1 MRRAISPGGAAD
13 GLLQWGRDPDMIQ
26 TEKGAIMKA
35 TLSKELVSKLY
46 NMSQSAVE
54 CIYLLQNAFLYNSEK
69 SLDVC
74 EGRAREIRLS
84 KKVLTQEF
92 IEEAKAEPYAR
103 LYVSVPGHIERMGG
117 LIEDIIG
124 CIRTKIRD
132 GILFSGK
139 AVSETSFL
147 MERLQEVLKNAS
159 DIILARN
166 VILKDYVKES
176 AAEISRS
183 ASEFA
188 TMHEERL
195 VEGLCMPKASPLF
208 LDILDAIKG
217 IAWHAKEMSEKLTPA

>member
-1 MRRAISPGGAAD
+1 
-13 GLLQWGRDPDMIQ
+13 
-26 TEKGAIMKA
+26 MKA
-35 TLSKELVSKLY
+35 TFTKELVGKLY
-46 NMSQSAVE
+46 DMNQSAVE

-74 EGRAREIRLS
+74 DARVKEIRLS
-84 KKVLTQEF
+84 EKVLTGEF
-92 IEEAKAEPYAR
+92 VEEAKAEPRAR
-103 LYVSVPGHIERMGG
+103 AYVSVPGHLERIGGIIEGMT
-117 LIEDIIG
+117 G
-124 CIRTKIRD
+124 CMRRKIRD

-139 AVSETSFL
+139 AVAETTFL
-147 MERLQEVLKNAS
+147 MERLQEVLKNTS

-166 VILKDYVKES
+166 VVLKDYVKES

-195 VEGLCMPKASPLF
+195 IEGLCIAKASPLF

-217 IAWHAKEMSEKLTPA
+217 IAWHAKEIAEKLTAV

>member
-1 MRRAISPGGAAD
+1 
-13 GLLQWGRDPDMIQ
+13 
-26 TEKGAIMKA
+26 MKA
-35 TLSKELVSKLY
+35 TFSKELLGKLY
-46 NMSQSAVE
+46 DMSQSAVD

-74 EGRAREIRLS
+74 ETRAKEIRLS
-84 KKVLTQEF
+84 EKVLTQELV
-92 IEEAKAEPYAR
+92 EEAKAEPHAR
-103 LYVSVPGHIERMGG
+103 AYVSVPGHIERMGYF
-117 LIEDIIG
+117 IEDIIG
-124 CIRTKIRD
+124 CIRTKISE

-139 AVSETSFL
+139 AVAETTFL
-147 MERLQEVLKNAS
+147 MERLQEVLKSAG

-166 VILKDYVKES
+166 VVLKDYVKES

-195 VEGLCMPKASPLF
+195 IEGLCIPKASPLF

-217 IAWHAKEMSEKLTPA
+217 IAWHAKEIAEKLTAV